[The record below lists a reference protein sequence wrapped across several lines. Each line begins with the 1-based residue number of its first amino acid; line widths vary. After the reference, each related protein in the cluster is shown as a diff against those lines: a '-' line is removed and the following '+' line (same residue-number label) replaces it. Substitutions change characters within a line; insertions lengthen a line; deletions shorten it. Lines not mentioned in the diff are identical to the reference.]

1 MKIVTLEKQG
11 EAFKPTSL
19 KFHVNKLACGALLD
33 TRQAVVVSCQKKRQ
47 QGFTKQWTWELTFMT
62 LLNALFWRAEREQKK
77 TVENHCKECNERK
90 MEQNAMS
97 IFSYEFLL
105 GKQSYFERETKGKA
119 NKDFYLWCKQE
130 IWHLNYQ
137 VYKQSYR
144 AITNPKLPHKKASQ
158 GKTCMCTN
166 KWYVHSLLF
175 LSSFNDFS
183 GARRHRKDTT
193 KRGTRKK

>member
-1 MKIVTLEKQG
+1 M
-11 EAFKPTSL
+11 
-19 KFHVNKLACGALLD
+19 LD
-33 TRQAVVVSCQKKRQ
+33 TRPLVVSCQKKRQ

-97 IFSYEFLL
+97 IFSYEFLPQVCCSTEYTQEGRL
-105 GKQSYFERETKGKA
+105 KEKLIKIFTCDANRKFDIWTGSSSGTVLVGSKQ
-119 NKDFYLWCKQE
+119 L
-130 IWHLNYQ
+130 

-175 LSSFNDFS
+175 CRVLTIFQGLGDTGKTLRSGEREKSKSFAACFQLRVPWN
-183 GARRHRKDTT
+183 
-193 KRGTRKK
+193 

>member
-105 GKQSYFERETKGKA
+105 GKQSYFERLKLIKIFTCDANRKFDIWTTRSTNKVIGQLQIPNYLIRKPAKGKLA
-119 NKDFYLWCKQE
+119 CVQIN
-130 IWHLNYQ
+130 
-137 VYKQSYR
+137 
-144 AITNPKLPHKKASQ
+144 
-158 GKTCMCTN
+158 G
-166 KWYVHSLLF
+166 YVHSLLF